1 MCLCLWQLSV
11 STAPK
16 PVTKFFRNP
25 PSARRTWPHVQ
36 RGMQVDSPRT
46 FGFLRMIQRTSPIMG
61 ALRSGGF
68 PMELATFALSP
79 GKYANLRCALPPSW
93 GHSLLLLLRDVSL
106 TSPAALLV
114 RQGQL
119 RTTGSLSKT
128 GAVQTL
134 FSQPPQASCAL
145 RTRKIV
151 RKATTTRAAMRLA
164 FKNAKKTS

>member
-36 RGMQVDSPRT
+36 RGMQVDSPTT

-68 PMELATFALSP
+68 PTEQATFALSP
-79 GKYANLRCALPPSW
+79 GKYANVRW
-93 GHSLLLLLRDVSL
+93 NHSLLLLRDVSL
-106 TSPAALLV
+106 TSPAALLG

-119 RTTGSLSKT
+119 RTTGSLSQT
-128 GAVQTL
+128 GVVQTL
-134 FSQPPQASCAL
+134 FSRPPQASCAL
-145 RTRKIV
+145 RTRKI
-151 RKATTTRAAMRLA
+151 A
-164 FKNAKKTS
+164 S